1 MIGKLLPFTVIYMTL
16 GVVCYAVMFTMF
28 GFPVLGSHWRLL
40 FGLLLFIMAMEVMGI
55 VLIGLLPTLRDA
67 ISVGALY
74 SMLGFSLSGFTYPV
88 MGMLPPVQA
97 WSWLEP
103 LRHYYVIYVNEALM
117 GAPAI
122 NSIPAALMLVAFII
136 PALCVAP
143 RLHRA
148 LIYQNYPLK

>member
-1 MIGKLLPFTVIYMTL
+1 
-16 GVVCYAVMFTMF
+16 
-28 GFPVLGSHWRLL
+28 
-40 FGLLLFIMAMEVMGI
+40 
-55 VLIGLLPTLRDA
+55 
-67 ISVGALY
+67 
-74 SMLGFSLSGFTYPV
+74 

-97 WSWLEP
+97 LSWLEP

-122 NSIPAALMLVAFII
+122 NSTPAALMLVAFII

-143 RLHRA
+143 RLHHA